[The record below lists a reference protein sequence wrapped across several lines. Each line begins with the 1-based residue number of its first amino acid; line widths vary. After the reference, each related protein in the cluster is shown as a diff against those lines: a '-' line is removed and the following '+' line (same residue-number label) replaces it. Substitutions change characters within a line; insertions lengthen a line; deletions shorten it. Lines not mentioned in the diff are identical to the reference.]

1 MAASDSARSRADT
14 SAPWPSVVLSDSPPD
29 VAHAIVRSTVLD
41 RLEHRWDR
49 AITTVVAGAGFGK
62 SVAVGQAMRANRA
75 HPRGIEAW
83 VSCRTGCE
91 SPGRLAN
98 AVEVAF
104 GVRTS
109 RPGSPISRLK
119 AVFAEAAP
127 LHVSLVLDDV
137 ELLPEACA
145 ALLDDLLR
153 SAPSNLHLLLCG
165 RRLPPLALARFRAGD
180 DVAEIGPDLLRF
192 DAAEIAS
199 LAASMQAPPLQL
211 DLGGWPALVRLA
223 LVAPGRAVEQYLW
236 EEVIRAL
243 APTDR
248 AALLALCLL
257 GASGADEV
265 EAVTGS
271 PFDPD
276 GFCDRVPLVHR
287 VGDQVVAHDLWS
299 PHLARLGSEAEV
311 AAASTRAFEAVVAR
325 GDPIATGAYA
335 MRLGDDDALRRAS
348 VDLVRATLGSLP
360 VDVAESWL
368 GVLCPPPVSGTGGD
382 GAAADVG
389 STTDRVGAEPSAE
402 AELLDCALAHAR
414 SAADP
419 PADRLDR
426 LADRFREDADVGGEA
441 AVLALGALAADAR
454 SDLGHLLS
462 LAGRARTLAGSHDEP
477 ALRQLVTAVEAA
489 TSALGGDLDRAL
501 ALLERPES
509 GDVAGG
515 RENRPEALVR
525 LHWHLLILA
534 GRAGEAARLTSD
546 LDPVPGMAAQRDL
559 NGVARWLD
567 GDPSGLVSATVDVG
581 PDRYRQLSER
591 DRFDQAAF
599 VAVIAASGGD
609 PDPVHQ
615 AVDVL
620 DASPFAAPAGADGAL
635 VAVARAC
642 GAIVDHDDERAGAVV
657 ARFIAQ
663 GPLDALTDAHLR
675 RALAVPYVCSAELR
689 RRWDSENLGPS
700 ERRARSVARLLLD
713 ARSGVLPA
721 AAPEVLPSVCTALPF
736 PWSVELAARAA
747 ARAPWGVALAA
758 ELVDHFGDPVAAE
771 LDRLA
776 HDPDDRVRRGAAA
789 VVRALPVRPTETLGI
804 SVLGPLE
811 VTHGGRPVDAPE
823 MRRTRV
829 RELLSL
835 LVVERTVSRDRV
847 IDALWPDLDPAK
859 GRANLRVTL
868 RHLQRLLEPGRGPGS
883 SPYFLRGDAQ
893 QLQLAD
899 VPGLEVD
906 HWQVEHMLAQAE
918 AARRRGDATAR
929 IEHLRAAVAHWR
941 GRPLPDLDRVAD
953 LDTVGRHL
961 ETRLVEAALTSGEL
975 ELVGGGVDAATAL
988 AERALASDPYQERA
1002 HRLAIAA
1009 HLQGRDRSALTA
1021 AVDRL
1026 DRTLAE
1032 LGARPEAATGI
1043 LLRDAAQRLRPA
1055 TAGTPSPIRPLPRRR
1070 T

>member
-1 MAASDSARSRADT
+1 M
-14 SAPWPSVVLSDSPPD
+14 
-29 VAHAIVRSTVLD
+29 
-41 RLEHRWDR
+41 
-49 AITTVVAGAGFGK
+49 
-62 SVAVGQAMRANRA
+62 
-75 HPRGIEAW
+75 
-83 VSCRTGCE
+83 
-91 SPGRLAN
+91 
-98 AVEVAF
+98 
-104 GVRTS
+104 
-109 RPGSPISRLK
+109 
-119 AVFAEAAP
+119 
-127 LHVSLVLDDV
+127 
-137 ELLPEACA
+137 
-145 ALLDDLLR
+145 
-153 SAPSNLHLLLCG
+153 
-165 RRLPPLALARFRAGD
+165 
-180 DVAEIGPDLLRF
+180 
-192 DAAEIAS
+192 
-199 LAASMQAPPLQL
+199 
-211 DLGGWPALVRLA
+211 
-223 LVAPGRAVEQYLW
+223 
-236 EEVIRAL
+236 
-243 APTDR
+243 
-248 AALLALCLL
+248 
-257 GASGADEV
+257 
-265 EAVTGS
+265 
-271 PFDPD
+271 
-276 GFCDRVPLVHR
+276 
-287 VGDQVVAHDLWS
+287 
-299 PHLARLGSEAEV
+299 
-311 AAASTRAFEAVVAR
+311 
-325 GDPIATGAYA
+325 
-335 MRLGDDDALRRAS
+335 
-348 VDLVRATLGSLP
+348 
-360 VDVAESWL
+360 
-368 GVLCPPPVSGTGGD
+368 
-382 GAAADVG
+382 
-389 STTDRVGAEPSAE
+389 
-402 AELLDCALAHAR
+402 
-414 SAADP
+414 
-419 PADRLDR
+419 
-426 LADRFREDADVGGEA
+426 
-441 AVLALGALAADAR
+441 
-454 SDLGHLLS
+454 
-462 LAGRARTLAGSHDEP
+462 
-477 ALRQLVTAVEAA
+477 TAVEAA

-515 RENRPEALVR
+515 GENRPEALVR

-559 NGVARWLD
+559 NGVTRWLD
-567 GDPSGLVSATVDVG
+567 GDPSGLVSATADIG

-609 PDPVHQ
+609 PDPVHH
-615 AVDVL
+615 ALDVL

-689 RRWDSENLGPS
+689 RRWDSEDLGPS
-700 ERRARSVARLLLD
+700 QRRARSVARLLLD

-721 AAPEVLPSVCTALPF
+721 TAPEVLPSVCTALPF

-758 ELVDHFGDPVAAE
+758 ELADHFGDPVAAE

-829 RELLSL
+829 RELLTSWWSSARSAATGSSTPCG
-835 LVVERTVSRDRV
+835 RTSTRRR
-847 IDALWPDLDPAK
+847 A
-859 GRANLRVTL
+859 GANLRVTL

-918 AARRRGDATAR
+918 AARRRVDATAR